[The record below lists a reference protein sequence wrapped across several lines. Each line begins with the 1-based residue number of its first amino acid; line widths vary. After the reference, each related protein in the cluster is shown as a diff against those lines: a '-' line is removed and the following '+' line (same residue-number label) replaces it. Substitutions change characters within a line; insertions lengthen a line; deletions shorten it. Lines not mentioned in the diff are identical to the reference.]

1 MATKKIPLPI
11 PLDRWYNDIKSVE
24 ELRDMLDSE
33 ALQTAIA
40 ILKEISG
47 PTHASLSNADDNNLR
62 FAWCAGYR
70 DAFTD
75 LAKLA
80 KFPSTSPKTQDTNTE
95 WTHIMPNQ

>member
-11 PLDRWYNDIKSVE
+11 PLERWYNDIKAIE
-24 ELRDMLDSE
+24 ELREMLDSE

-47 PTHASLSNADDNNLR
+47 PSHATLSSSDDNNLR
-62 FAWCAGYR
+62 LAWYAGYR

-80 KFPSTSPKTQDTNTE
+80 KFPTTTKTQATNTE
-95 WTHIMPNQ
+95 WTHIIPSL